1 MRQKGE
7 QEVLG
12 AQENKRIVG
21 TVINVNVEKDSAF
34 IEADDGQ
41 RYYTRLSKV
50 DVTLYEGDRLS
61 FETMLPVARNIKL
74 A

>member
-1 MRQKGE
+1 
-7 QEVLG
+7 
-12 AQENKRIVG
+12 
-21 TVINVNVEKDSAF
+21 VNVEKDSAF

-74 A
+74 I